1 MDDPR
6 HAQLSAATTRSSGNW
21 WYYFY
26 FRPPALPAG
35 ARAVVRT

>member
-26 FRPPALPAG
+26 FRPPAWPAG